1 MDKNFYVYVFLR
13 EDLVSPYYVG
23 KGKGKRCYKNDGR
36 TFPRPKDRNR
46 IRIIKDN
53 LTEEE
58 SFILEKLLIL
68 QWGRQD
74 NGTGVLRN
82 LTDGGEGMS
91 GHKPSEETNRIRS
104 EKVKEFWKGKKR
116 TSWMKGRKL
125 SDEQKQNLREKHLG
139 KKHSEESKK
148 LMSEQR
154 KGKKHKNPK
163 KSLTEEH
170 KEKIRISCQK
180 KSKERLRGEDGKF
193 IPKK

>member
-104 EKVKEFWKGKKR
+104 EKIRKFWEGRERKG
-116 TSWMKGRKL
+116 WNKGVPMTEER
-125 SDEQKQNLREKHLG
+125 KQNLREKMTG
-139 KKHSEESKK
+139 RKNPEHSERMKGNKNSQGK
-148 LMSEQR
+148 R
-154 KGKKHKNPK
+154 KPL
-163 KSLTEEH
+163 SEEH
-170 KEKIRISCQK
+170 KEKIRLGCQK
-180 KSKERLRGEDGKF
+180 SSKNRLRGEDGKF